1 MEKIKERIT
10 KDLKN
15 PKLYICLFITMIFFG
30 IFIKM
35 DFTTDTYSVIESPGR
50 QMFNHFLSS
59 GRFITAFAYA
69 VTHILHFKIEM
80 TYLLSFLLAVV
91 SITFSIYR
99 LYQLLNKDIKKD
111 LISMVIATLI
121 IINPFSIELFMY
133 IEKGIMTFSILMSIL
148 ALEKLVQFFE
158 GNKKAFKY
166 VVIFMLIADFCYQGT
181 VAIFIALASVY
192 VIKYSKNIKE
202 FIKNN
207 VFIVLGYG
215 VPAIINLF
223 VVRLFFANSRVSGN
237 IDIIESIHKVIQG
250 IKNMFTTYSIMPK
263 YIFIICL
270 AIITLLVIYEII
282 SKKCIKNSQTAKG
295 KLGNS
300 VLVVLELGYI
310 CIATIGTTIFPQ
322 LLQDTASIWFVARST
337 YAFAS
342 LIGITCMFAY
352 ILHEEYFTKIV
363 NCFMI
368 AIAIIFMMIQYGQ
381 FVKIEIDHYTV
392 NYMDQTISMQ
402 IADKIY
408 AYEQETGI
416 SVTKISFYKDKMPSY
431 TYPGIFATGDM
442 NLSALTIDWSIN
454 HAIQYYT
461 NREFEVVEND
471 EKIKEQFESKNWTYF
486 EEEEIIIIGDTV
498 HLCIF

>member
-10 KDLKN
+10 EELKN

-35 DFTTDTYSVIESPGR
+35 DFTTDTYSVIESSGR

-59 GRFITAFAYA
+59 GRCVTACAYA

-80 TYLLSFLLAVV
+80 TYILSFLLAIVC
-91 SITFSIYR
+91 ITFSIYR
-99 LYQLLNKDIKKD
+99 LYKLINRDVKKD
-111 LISMVIATLI
+111 FISMIIATLI

-133 IEKGIMTFSILMSIL
+133 IEKGIITLSVLMSIL
-148 ALEKLVQFFE
+148 ALEKLVQFLE

-166 VVIFMLIADFCYQGT
+166 IIFFMLIADFCYQGT
-181 VAIFIALASVY
+181 VAIFIALASIY

-207 VFIVLGYG
+207 VFILLGYG
-215 VPAIINLF
+215 IPAIINLV
-223 VVRLFFANSRVSGN
+223 VVRLFFTNDRVSGDIN
-237 IDIIESIHKVIQG
+237 IIESIQKIIGGV
-250 IKNMFTTYSIMPK
+250 KSMFNTYSIMPK

-270 AIITLLVIYEII
+270 GIISLIVIYEII
-282 SKKCIKNSQTAKG
+282 SKNSIRNNQTIKG
-295 KLGNS
+295 KIGNA
-300 VLVVLELGYI
+300 LLIILELIYI
-310 CIATIGTTIFPQ
+310 FIATIGTTIFPQ
-322 LLQDTASIWFVARST
+322 ILQDTSSIWFVARST

-342 LIGITCMFAY
+342 LIGIVCMFAY
-352 ILHEEYFTKIV
+352 VIHSKYITKMANILLTVI
-363 NCFMI
+363 I
-368 AIAIIFMMIQYGQ
+368 IIFMIIQFSQ
-381 FVKIEIDHYTV
+381 FINMEIDHYTV
-392 NYMDQTISMQ
+392 NYMDKMISTQ

-416 SVTKISFYKDKMPSY
+416 AVTKISFYKDQMPSY

-471 EKIKEQFESKNWTYF
+471 ERIKEEFESKNWNYF
-486 EEEEIIIIGDTV
+486 EEDEMIITDDTV